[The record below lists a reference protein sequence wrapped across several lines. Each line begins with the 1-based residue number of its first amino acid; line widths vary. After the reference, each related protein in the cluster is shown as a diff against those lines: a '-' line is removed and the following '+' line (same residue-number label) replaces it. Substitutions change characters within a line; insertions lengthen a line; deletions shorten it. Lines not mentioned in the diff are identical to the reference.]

1 MGKQTGGTRISTA
14 GRAMVESIHRVF
26 LSCDG
31 WRGTLDVIVWG
42 KKGRSVT
49 QSHGPQGGPALVI
62 LCSIL
67 EGTEL
72 EWPSRPRGTF
82 TSLARDFRSEMNNK
96 FMQIPHLVSGE
107 IHTLQPRDRLSFL

>member
-14 GRAMVESIHRVF
+14 GRAMVELIHRVF

-72 EWPSRPRGTF
+72 EWPSRP
-82 TSLARDFRSEMNNK
+82 LWNL
-96 FMQIPHLVSGE
+96 HLTGE
-107 IHTLQPRDRLSFL
+107 RLQKRNE